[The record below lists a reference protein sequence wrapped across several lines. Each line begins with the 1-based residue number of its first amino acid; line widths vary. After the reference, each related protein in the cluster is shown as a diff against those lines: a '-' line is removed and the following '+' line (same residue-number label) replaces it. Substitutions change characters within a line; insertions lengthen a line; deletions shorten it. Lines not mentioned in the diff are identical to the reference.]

1 MGPVGCGGPGNAFI
15 PVEELLE
22 LEQQPLSA
30 HILGDAKGIV
40 MGNAG
45 LTKDRHPEWEPIMIA
60 SEHHAIEC
68 KKEVLRG
75 RAKLKMLP
83 RPTSLVAHIRPS
95 CASTMIFETY
105 RPSPDPAVFGIPGSS
120 IR

>member
-1 MGPVGCGGPGNAFI
+1 MGCGEPGNASI
-15 PVEELLE
+15 SVKELLE
-22 LEQQPLSA
+22 TAPQPLPA
-30 HILGDAKGIV
+30 HILGDFKGIV
-40 MGNAG
+40 TGKCRTFAE
-45 LTKDRHPEWEPIMIA
+45 DRHPEWGPTMIA

-75 RAKLKMLP
+75 RAKLKVLP

>member
-40 MGNAG
+40 MGKCRFRKG
-45 LTKDRHPEWEPIMIA
+45 
-60 SEHHAIEC
+60 
-68 KKEVLRG
+68 
-75 RAKLKMLP
+75 
-83 RPTSLVAHIRPS
+83 
-95 CASTMIFETY
+95 
-105 RPSPDPAVFGIPGSS
+105 PGSGVGTDHDCE
-120 IR
+120 